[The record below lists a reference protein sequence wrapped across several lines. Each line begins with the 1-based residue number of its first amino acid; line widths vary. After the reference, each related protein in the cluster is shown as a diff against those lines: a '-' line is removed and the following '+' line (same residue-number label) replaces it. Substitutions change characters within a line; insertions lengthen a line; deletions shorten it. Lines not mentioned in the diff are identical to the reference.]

1 MLPVIRKSSSSALT
15 RQRQAGGFLP
25 PSAAASGRD
34 VGARRI
40 GRVSSTAMLSALM
53 DGADLRTRLADV
65 GPAVRAMLTRGAEL
79 EAIHA
84 ALLALA
90 RDGRIE
96 LRAESGDEAPDR
108 DVLPAG
114 PRGSYLATAR
124 IL

>member
-1 MLPVIRKSSSSALT
+1 
-15 RQRQAGGFLP
+15 
-25 PSAAASGRD
+25 
-34 VGARRI
+34 
-40 GRVSSTAMLSALM
+40 MLSALM

-65 GPAVRAMLTRGAEL
+65 GPAVRAMLARGAEL
-79 EAIHA
+79 EAIHG

-96 LRAESGDEAPDR
+96 LRAERGDDAPDR